1 MPEISQEIYFKR
13 AESYWTAARRQH
25 VMGAKNLLLELPR
38 DAWFLKTIG
47 LLDDQAKMERAHIKK
62 FHQINHLLRLIQPD
76 LDAMAKNFSPLRI
89 LDVGC
94 GNSYLSFLLAWY
106 GKTLLGREVQ
116 VVGIDHRADVIARS
130 SQRAAQLGWQG
141 QLRFLQADFTYTY
154 PARHWLGLAFAEEDL
169 FKKSADANLRF
180 HFVAAL
186 HACDTATDQAL
197 AFAIQNRADLI
208 AVAPCCQA
216 ELARELGKQDFSG
229 HPLEVLFGTPNF
241 CRESAALLTDSF
253 RVLQARAHG
262 YETTVTEFVE
272 SVHTPKNRL
281 IKGVR
286 RGRFHEES
294 RKQYEALRV
303 HLKGADISL
312 AEFLR
317 SDTASQNQSS

>member
-1 MPEISQEIYFKR
+1 MPEISQETYAKR
-13 AESYWTAARRQH
+13 AEAYWTEARRQH

-47 LLDDQAKMERAHIKK
+47 LLDDQGKMERAHIKK
-62 FHQINHLLRLIQPD
+62 FHQINHLLRLIQPE
-76 LDAMAKNFSPLRI
+76 LDALAKQFSPLRI

-106 GKTLLGREVQ
+106 GKTLLRHEIQ

-130 SQRAAQLGWQG
+130 SQRAAQLGWQE
-141 QLRFLQADFTYTY
+141 QLRFVQADFNHAF
-154 PARHWLGLAFAEEDL
+154 PAVHWLGLAFPEQEI
-169 FKKSADANLRF
+169 FKQTTETNLRF

-186 HACDTATDQAL
+186 HACDTATDQAM
-197 AFAIQNRADLI
+197 AFGIQSRADLL

-216 ELARELGKQDFSG
+216 ELARNLGKQDFKG
-229 HPLEVLFGTPNF
+229 HPLETLFATPNF
-241 CRESAALLTDSF
+241 CRESAALLTDNL
-253 RVLQARAHG
+253 RVLLARSHG

-286 RGRFHEES
+286 RARFHEGA
-294 RKQYEALRV
+294 RKQYEALRS
-303 HLKGADISL
+303 HLKVADISL

-317 SDTASQNQSS
+317 SGSATES